1 MTRQPAATAFGAY
14 SRDTC
19 APAQNSAR
27 SQCAKS
33 KSESSCTGWL
43 RPRKLTLRPRERLL
57 ASAYSCATGKP
68 RSSRTV
74 IRVSPMRPVAPITA
88 TANCPSMRVRR
99 PPNQPREAALM
110 SGVADFT
117 SAFCARWRR

>member
-68 RSSRTV
+68 RSSRTDRKSGV
-74 IRVSPMRPVAPITA
+74 EGKSVDLGGRRIIKKKKKNQR
-88 TANCPSMRVRR
+88 RR
-99 PPNQPREAALM
+99 PD
-110 SGVADFT
+110 VA
-117 SAFCARWRR
+117 